1 MTEKKNQNVLLTK
14 IFCFQ
19 IPLFTAF
26 LDQDRASYT
35 SAKTQFISIQE
46 SFPKI
51 GVKVPL
57 GIEE

>member
-1 MTEKKNQNVLLTK
+1 MTEKKSKFFYLLK
-14 IFCFQ
+14 YFVFR